1 MYKIRRLESAAG
13 HEDPKMLAKLWTLFH
28 LFTAFSFVGSLLVAE
43 WTGRSARATADWGQ
57 RALLF
62 QIAVRAGRTAGFIP
76 LVLTGVFG
84 NVASVGLGY
93 HMASDAWLRW
103 ANGLWLAAVLV
114 MALMSLP
121 AAYKLAALSRTAAA
135 GSEPPRYAGLLK
147 RWRLSNALL
156 SALYLAL
163 LIVMVYGPR
172 S

>member
-1 MYKIRRLESAAG
+1 
-13 HEDPKMLAKLWTLFH
+13 MLAKLWTLFH

-93 HMASDAWLRW
+93 HMATDAWLRW

-121 AAYKLAALSRTAAA
+121 AAHKLAVMARAAT
-135 GSEPPRYAGLLK
+135 GDGEPPGYAGFLS
-147 RWRLSNALL
+147 RWRLANVLL
-156 SALYLAL
+156 SLLYLAL
-163 LIVMVYGPR
+163 LVVMVYGPR

>member
-1 MYKIRRLESAAG
+1 MF
-13 HEDPKMLAKLWTLFH
+13 AKLWTLLH
-28 LFTAFSFVGSLLVAE
+28 LFTAFSFVGSLLLAE
-43 WTGRSARATADWGQ
+43 WTGRSARATTDWGQ

-62 QIAVRAGRTAGFIP
+62 KIAVGAGRAAGFIP

-84 NVASVGLGY
+84 NVASVRLGY
-93 HMASDAWLRW
+93 HMATDVWLRW

-114 MALMSLP
+114 MALMNLP
-121 AAYKLAALSRTAAA
+121 AAYKLAAQSRAAA
-135 GSEPPRYAGLLK
+135 GGADPAAGYAGLLR
-147 RWRLSNALL
+147 RWRLSNVLL